1 MTQGGAKAD
10 AEFFLIDRDGEG
22 EGCGSRECGDLPGDL
37 YYKTS
42 ILITRNAMNVRPT
55 ELVAGTANFV
65 TTGEIRLVST
75 PD

>member
-10 AEFFLIDRDGEG
+10 AEFFLIDRDGE
-22 EGCGSRECGDLPGDL
+22 EGCGSLSAEISGDL